1 METGILKDYKRAG
14 EVWKSAISLA
24 QKKAKEGIRLL
35 ELAES
40 IEKRIIDEEA
50 EPAFPVNL
58 SINEQA
64 AHFTP
69 KWKDESVL
77 KESDVLKI
85 DIGVSVDGYI
95 CDGAVTINLDNAH
108 AKQIEA
114 NELAL
119 ENAISVAFF
128 GKPIEKIGAEIERT
142 LKEKGFNPVYNL
154 GGHGLDKN
162 DIHAYPSIPNHA
174 KGSTANLEESIIA
187 IEPFASTGRGNVSEA
202 QSVEIFSLEKTF
214 GVRNPTARKLI
225 EIIKDF
231 NKLPFAERWLR
242 EKAFKLNLEEFQV
255 TLGLK
260 ELMKAGCLH
269 SYPGLKESKNIIV
282 TQAEKSLIILE
293 EKVIVLG
300 E

>member
-1 METGILKDYKRAG
+1 M
-14 EVWKSAISLA
+14 
-24 QKKAKEGIRLL
+24 
-35 ELAES
+35 
-40 IEKRIIDEEA
+40 
-50 EPAFPVNL
+50 
-58 SINEQA
+58 
-64 AHFTP
+64 
-69 KWKDESVL
+69 
-77 KESDVLKI
+77 
-85 DIGVSVDGYI
+85 
-95 CDGAVTINLDNAH
+95 
-108 AKQIEA
+108 
-114 NELAL
+114 
-119 ENAISVAFF
+119 
-128 GKPIEKIGAEIERT
+128 
-142 LKEKGFNPVYNL
+142 
-154 GGHGLDKN
+154 
-162 DIHAYPSIPNHA
+162 
-174 KGSTANLEESIIA
+174 EESIIA